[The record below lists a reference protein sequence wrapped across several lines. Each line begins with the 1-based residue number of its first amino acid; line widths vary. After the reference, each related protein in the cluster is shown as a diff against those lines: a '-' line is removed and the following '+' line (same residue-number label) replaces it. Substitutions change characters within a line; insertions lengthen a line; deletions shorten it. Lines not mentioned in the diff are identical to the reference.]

1 MQALRTL
8 CRPLRQHV
16 LELTSKWK
24 PEAAGVQMRLTSGGS
39 TAETS
44 VPSALELPPAHTS
57 GDVCIVGAV
66 RTPFGAFQG
75 SLASVPATHLGGVA
89 IKAALERAGLDP
101 SHVQEVIMGNVISA
115 GLGQAPARQA
125 ALGAGL
131 APSTICSTI
140 NKVCA
145 SGMKAVMLAAQSIQT
160 GTHDVVVAGGME
172 SMSNVPYYLPIAR
185 SGYRLGHGA
194 VVDGLIQ
201 DGLWDPHVNQH
212 MGECAEACAKAY
224 SITRAQQDD
233 HAVESFRRATEAAM
247 SGATGMEVAPVQVPG
262 KKGTASSPV
271 MTDDALLKVNPEK
284 LRLLAPAFVKEG
296 GTVTPGNSSII
307 ADGAA
312 ALVLVSAERA
322 SKLGLRVLAHIR
334 GYADAA
340 QEPQLF
346 PTSPALAVPAALAR
360 AQMQQSEVDY
370 WEINQAFSVV
380 DLVNQQLL
388 GLDPSRVNVHGGATA
403 LGHPIGA
410 SGAAIIVRLL
420 TVLERHNGKSG
431 VAAICNGGG
440 GASAVVLQ
448 RTYTAAEGN
457 KTIASCG
464 HHEGSSSSGL

>member
-1 MQALRTL
+1 
-8 CRPLRQHV
+8 
-16 LELTSKWK
+16 
-24 PEAAGVQMRLTSGGS
+24 
-39 TAETS
+39 
-44 VPSALELPPAHTS
+44 
-57 GDVCIVGAV
+57 
-66 RTPFGAFQG
+66 
-75 SLASVPATHLGGVA
+75 
-89 IKAALERAGLDP
+89 
-101 SHVQEVIMGNVISA
+101 
-115 GLGQAPARQA
+115 
-125 ALGAGL
+125 
-131 APSTICSTI
+131 
-140 NKVCA
+140 
-145 SGMKAVMLAAQSIQT
+145 MKAVMLAAQSIQT
-160 GTHDVVVAGGME
+160 GTHDIVVAGGME
-172 SMSNVPYYLPIAR
+172 SMSNVPYYLPKAR

-201 DGLWDPHVNQH
+201 DGLWDPHVDQH
-212 MGECAEACAKAY
+212 MGACAEACAKAY

-247 SGATGMEVAPVQVPG
+247 SGATGMEVAPVLVPG
-262 KKGTASSPV
+262 KKGTAGSPV
-271 MTDDALLKVNPEK
+271 MTDDALLKVNPDK

-296 GTVTPGNSSII
+296 GTVTAGNSSII

-322 SKLGLRVLAHIR
+322 SELGLRVSHSLGYCVILGLRVLAHIR

-420 TVLERHNGKSG
+420 TVLDRHNGKSG